1 MYFEK
6 GMKLFRHVTLKSST
20 ASSKVVI
27 VEMFLEEGEINPAY
41 PFLVTVMINPC
52 FNEAKN
58 TFLEFSWNSI
68 VLGLEIINDYF
79 CFYSL
84 ISATQLNILYFN

>member
-1 MYFEK
+1 MYTTKTASSSVTSRVILDMYFEK
-6 GMKLFRHVTLKSST
+6 GMELFRHVTLKSST
-20 ASSKVVI
+20 ATSKVVI

-58 TFLEFSWNSI
+58 TFFG
-68 VLGLEIINDYF
+68 VLSELDSFGFAN
-79 CFYSL
+79 
-84 ISATQLNILYFN
+84 N